1 MAGHPASRRCPP
13 SEKGAYLAAGLGDR
27 QTLEA
32 PRQAAAIHTPT
43 AQPYGRSTGAR
54 PSRGGDIDRAAHMDA
69 AGQWVTRPHST
80 SSTMH
85 DASDQ
90 PPSTNKGRVPAP
102 PLFISGVPMKGPPRK
117 GGPSDWSP
125 PQVVAKVRLCPAP
138 PAPCGPP
145 PATRPVS
152 TGKRGRLP
160 TRAVV
165 PRERQACEVTR
176 SRGAA
181 TPPARS
187 PTQSRTRRRAAP
199 SKGVQGRWGGA
210 PPAAAAGGR
219 RHASAAARRDA
230 GAPRSRRRRLPRW
243 RPPPEAGA
251 PPPTAGL
258 TRARHHTGA
267 VERGG
272 SLGRGEGVR
281 GPLGLRACGE
291 PSRPWEIGLAG
302 ETHTTT
308 EKKKKNIPERRA
320 FLWFETAG
328 RRGPSRRGRA
338 ARTAVPTR
346 VPPAA
351 PPPARFFHCAAA
363 VAPPH
368 RAGPAG
374 RAGPP
379 ADLRARHSA
388 CRRPPLEWPRRP
400 RGGIDD
406 RAAAN
411 RRPRAVGGTRRR
423 RARRVVAAAGG
434 VGNGRRGRSPRR
446 LEGTAAGGPRGDR
459 TAPPRGA
466 ARTQTPPRPY

>member
-199 SKGVQGRWGGA
+199 SKGVQGRWGGV

-308 EKKKKNIPERRA
+308 EKKKKKH
-320 FLWFETAG
+320 T
-328 RRGPSRRGRA
+328 
-338 ARTAVPTR
+338 
-346 VPPAA
+346 
-351 PPPARFFHCAAA
+351 
-363 VAPPH
+363 
-368 RAGPAG
+368 
-374 RAGPP
+374 
-379 ADLRARHSA
+379 
-388 CRRPPLEWPRRP
+388 
-400 RGGIDD
+400 
-406 RAAAN
+406 
-411 RRPRAVGGTRRR
+411 GTPC
-423 RARRVVAAAGG
+423 VSMV
-434 VGNGRRGRSPRR
+434 
-446 LEGTAAGGPRGDR
+446 
-459 TAPPRGA
+459 
-466 ARTQTPPRPY
+466 